1 LNETYRKVR
10 IDKQLSNTFPVQN
23 GRKQGNASPPLL
35 LLGFSLEYG
44 VRKVKENEEE
54 LEPYGAHQFTV
65 CAFDI

>member
-1 LNETYRKVR
+1 
-10 IDKQLSNTFPVQN
+10 LSNTFPVQN